1 MAGKLYCERAIF
13 ETDPMTAF
21 EPNLSSPDLRRG
33 DFAAEVLE
41 LEGVLA
47 LYAREAASSLGRRM
61 LRDLQPRSEP
71 SARRALGRVQE
82 ALFLADAHLEPP
94 MAGFTDLSPAFEQGL
109 RGFDEETLA
118 RLRNLIEARARVDSW
133 LAERRD
139 KSTGKHPHELPLWL
153 ELLEEIPSLF
163 SLHKRLDEA
172 LDDRGQLRSDASP
185 LLGRL
190 RREATQHEK
199 LISKRLREVM
209 GRSSVRAVLSDTS
222 VHRRGGR
229 PVLAVRAR
237 SSGRVRGI
245 LHDRSASG
253 ESVFIEPN
261 EIIEAGNHLAE
272 VRADARREVER
283 ILLEL
288 AQIVLDQAPAIEAL
302 SQGLGEM
309 ELAVIGAR
317 FASRHGAKV
326 PLLPGDPAASPGL
339 SLRQAR
345 HPLLIEQQA
354 LGEIEEVQAIDLRL
368 GADFDMLIVTGPNTG
383 GKTLALKTA
392 GLFALLTRL
401 GLPVTAAEGST
412 VPLYDRVLADIGDE
426 QEIRQ
431 NLSTFA
437 SHLARI
443 DHALEQADEHSLVLL
458 DELGGGTDPE
468 EGAALGIAV
477 LEELLARRCP
487 TLCSTH
493 IGRLKEFAYR
503 HGRAENACTEF
514 DLETLAPRYRVHL
527 GTPGESCALVIA
539 QRLNLPEDVLRRAE
553 SLIRRTDGDL
563 DELFREVRES
573 RVEAER
579 VRKSA
584 EEQHDQVRDQVQ
596 ALREEREKMERRGEQ
611 LESEAQKGLEERVR
625 DALRGVQRARTL
637 LPQLGR
643 EQADAMG
650 KVLDALAADLSGAS
664 LTQRRVA
671 FIDSLR
677 KGSLVYLPRYRKRVQ
692 VHKLE
697 HERQV
702 VVCKMGGMK
711 IEVPFDEVTPYEAL

>member
-118 RLRNLIEARARVDSW
+118 PLRNLIEARARVDSW

-563 DELFREVRES
+563 DELFRDVRES

>member
-1 MAGKLYCERAIF
+1 MSGKLYCGRAIF
-13 ETDPMTAF
+13 ETDTMTAS
-21 EPNLSSPDLRRG
+21 EPNLSNPDLRRG

-61 LRDLQPRSEP
+61 LRDLQPRSKP

-82 ALFLADAHLEPP
+82 ALFLADADLEPP
-94 MAGFTDLSPAFEQGL
+94 MAGFTDLGPAFELGL

-118 RLRNLIEARARVDSW
+118 RLRNLIEARARVASW

-153 ELLEEIPSLF
+153 ELLGSIPTLAN
-163 SLHKRLDEA
+163 LHKRLDEA
-172 LDDRGQLRSDASP
+172 LDERGQLRSDASP

-253 ESVFIEPN
+253 ESAFIEPN
-261 EIIEAGNHLAE
+261 EIIEAGNHLSE

-354 LGEIEEVQAIDLRL
+354 QGEIEEVQAIDLRL

-401 GLPVTAAEGST
+401 GLPVTADEGST

-443 DHALEQADEHSLVLL
+443 DHALAQADEHSLVLL

-539 QRLNLPEDVLRRAE
+539 RRLNLPEDVLRRAE
-553 SLIRRTDGDL
+553 GLIRRADGDL
-563 DELFREVRES
+563 DELFRDVRES

-579 VRKSA
+579 VRKST
-584 EEQHDQVRDQVQ
+584 EEQRDQVRDQVQ
-596 ALREEREKMERRGEQ
+596 ALREEREKIERRGEQ

-643 EQADAMG
+643 EQAEAMG
-650 KVLDALAADLSGAS
+650 EVLDTLAADLSGAS

-671 FIDSLR
+671 FIDSLH

-692 VHKLE
+692 VHKVN
-697 HERQV
+697 HERQM

>member
-563 DELFREVRES
+563 DELFRDVRES

>member
-1 MAGKLYCERAIF
+1 
-13 ETDPMTAF
+13 MTAF

-563 DELFREVRES
+563 DELFRDVRES